1 MEKKR
6 RVAAKGKTDKA
17 RKERTTTEVVS
28 ADEKI
33 ARLLGILATKDIE
46 QISERVTL
54 LRAVGFSVSE
64 VAGILG
70 MTENHVSVA
79 AHHGPTKH
87 KGRKAA
93 GSKKN

>member
-1 MEKKR
+1 M
-6 RVAAKGKTDKA
+6 ATKGNSAKA
-17 RKERTTTEVVS
+17 RKENTTAEIVS
-28 ADEKI
+28 SEEKI

-54 LRAVGFSVSE
+54 LRAVGFSVPE

-79 AHHGPTKH
+79 AHHGRKKH
-87 KGRKAA
+87 QGRKGARP
-93 GSKKN
+93 KKN

>member
-1 MEKKR
+1 
-6 RVAAKGKTDKA
+6 VAAKGKSAKGSMEGA
-17 RKERTTTEVVS
+17 ITEVVS

-46 QISERVTL
+46 QINERVTL
-54 LRAVGFSVSE
+54 LRAVGFTVPE

-79 AHHGPTKH
+79 AHHGRKKH
-87 KGRKAA
+87 RGRKAA
-93 GSKKN
+93 RSKKK